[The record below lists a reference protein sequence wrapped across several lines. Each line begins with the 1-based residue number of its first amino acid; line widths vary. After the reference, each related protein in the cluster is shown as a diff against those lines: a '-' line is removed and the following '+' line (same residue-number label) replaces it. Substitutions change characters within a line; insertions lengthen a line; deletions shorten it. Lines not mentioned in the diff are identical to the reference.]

1 MQWNINQAIIYN
13 NDSGNIVKKEKKGV
27 LNANSQYISPQKA

>member
-13 NDSGNIVKKEKKGV
+13 NEIGVKKEKKGV
-27 LNANSQYISPQKA
+27 LNANS